1 MKTFII
7 DNEEKKR
14 ILNLYESFK
23 KKVVSEQ
30 YTKIEG
36 PFIDRLEGVGNVYI
50 MKLEKSLCRWDG
62 QSKSQAFGDNTS
74 IYTGQVF
81 QMTGSTCGEGFT
93 TIPAGKFYI
102 QFHNTSSGKIEMFNS
117 GSRYY
122 VTATNNGQ
130 GYATQEEA
138 KKGVALLLNPDGKV
152 GRNVQK
158 TELGKTVSK
167 YNQQGDLKSVKV
179 KYSGGTEKYK
189 TGL

>member
-1 MKTFII
+1 MDKFII
-7 DNEEKKR
+7 DNKEKNR
-14 ILNLYESFK
+14 ILNLHESFK
-23 KKVVSEQ
+23 KEVIKEQ

-74 IYTGQVF
+74 VYTGQVF

-102 QFHNTSSGKIEMFNS
+102 QHHNTSSGKIETFNS

-130 GYATQEEA
+130 GYTTQEEA
-138 KKGVALLLNPDGKV
+138 KKGVSLLLNPDGKV

>member
-14 ILNLYESFK
+14 ILNLHESFK

-74 IYTGQVF
+74 VYTGQVF

-93 TIPAGKFYI
+93 TISAGKFYI

-130 GYATQEEA
+130 GYTTQEEA
-138 KKGVALLLNPDGKV
+138 KKGVSLLLNPDGKV